1 METETT
7 RPTFSF
13 DESAYY
19 PSEPP
24 YVGSDEPTIMYG
36 PPSAPPAPPAPDP
49 GRRPGR
55 LAIALVAA
63 SAALAGGVGG
73 VFAGRELADDGVP
86 AAAAPAANQPL
97 GSGSAPVNV
106 SQAAPGSYQAV
117 AAKVLPS
124 VVHLNVAGYGGRGTG
139 SGVVIRADGY
149 VLTNNHVVD
158 GAQTIRVTFNDGSAE
173 DGRVV
178 GTDPAS
184 DLAVVKVDKAGLVAA
199 TLGVSS
205 NVKVG
210 DQVLAVGSPLGLS
223 GTVTAGIVS
232 ALNRPVNTT
241 DRGGSGVST
250 VIDAIQTDAAINPG
264 NSGGALVD
272 LAGQV
277 IGINSAIA
285 STSGGNIGVGFAIPI
300 DQAKVIAQQLIQNGR
315 ASRAQ
320 LGVSIAT
327 ATTSAGDTRAVL
339 TSVTPG
345 GPAEQ
350 AGLRAGDAIVRLG
363 DTNVADADAL
373 VAAIRSHRPGETVQV
388 TYERDGS
395 RKTVSVRLTDATTG

>member
-7 RPTFSF
+7 RPTFTF
-13 DESAYY
+13 DESPY
-19 PSEPP
+19 PRDPH
-24 YVGSDEPTIMYG
+24 DEPTVVFG
-36 PPSAPPAPPAPDP
+36 PPPAPPAPATAPD
-49 GRRPGR
+49 RRPGR
-55 LAIALVAA
+55 ASIAVVAA
-63 SAALAGGVGG
+63 VAALAGSVGG
-73 VFAGRELADDGVP
+73 VFAGRELAGDP
-86 AAAAPAANQPL
+86 APAVTAV
-97 GSGSAPVNV
+97 GSGSVPVNV
-106 SQAAPGSYQAV
+106 RDVAPGSYQEV

-124 VVHLNVAGYGGRGTG
+124 VVSLTVAGFNGRGSG

-149 VLTNNHVVD
+149 VLTNNHVID
-158 GAQTIRVTFNDGSAE
+158 GAQSIRVTFNDGSSA

-178 GTDPAS
+178 GADAAS
-184 DLAVVKVDKAGLVAA
+184 DLAVVRVDKTGLPAA
-199 TLGVSS
+199 TLGSS
-205 NVKVG
+205 ANVKVG

-241 DRGGSGVST
+241 GGSGFNAPSVAT

-300 DQAKVIAQQLIQNGR
+300 DQAKAIAQQLIETGR

-320 LGVSIAT
+320 LGVSVAT
-327 ATTSAGDTRAVL
+327 ATTETGDTRVVL
-339 TSVTPG
+339 QAVTPG

-350 AGLRAGDAIVRLG
+350 AGLRAGDTILKIG
-363 DTNVADADAL
+363 DTVVADADGL
-373 VAAIRSHRPGETVQV
+373 IAAVRSHRPGETVQV

-395 RKTVSVRLTDATTG
+395 RKTVTVRLTDATTG